1 MNNLYAIGPRRQF
14 IRQLKNNMS
23 LSLTTPPKLWSAERK
38 LLLGFGDI
46 ITICAALAASI
57 LLQNKLGFASASL
70 FQPHWFA
77 LLIVL
82 WLGVGLAFD
91 IYHLVVAA
99 SPMRSIWSAV
109 SAALIIAVIF
119 FFIPYATPAL
129 PGRRIAFLFF
139 PLLMG
144 VGISIWRYTY
154 ATTISRSAYYEPVLI
169 IGAGW
174 AGRTL
179 AKTLLPSSS
188 TGGTQINPAVGYQ
201 VLGFIDDDPAVGK
214 NVDGIPVLGTAKQL
228 KQIVMEKD
236 PAQIVLS
243 ITHSEKMQPEM
254 FQAILE
260 CRTLGVPI
268 TSMAALYERSTGKI
282 PLEQAGHNLGA
293 ILSSAESGFSRL
305 YSLLMRTI
313 DILIGLQGCLFTG
326 ILVPFIWMINLRSG
340 PGPVFYQQE
349 RVGKAGKSFKIFKF
363 RSMIVDAEKFSGAVW
378 ADEDDPRITPA
389 GRFFRKTRLDEIPQF
404 WNILK
409 GDMSL
414 IGPRPERPQFV
425 DLLSEEIPLYPTRHA
440 IKPGLTG
447 WAQVMYRYGAS
458 VDDSRIKLQYDL
470 FYIKHQGIYLD
481 LKILLKTVG
490 VVLGFKG
497 R

>member
-1 MNNLYAIGPRRQF
+1 
-14 IRQLKNNMS
+14 MS

-38 LLLGFGDI
+38 LLLGFGDV
-46 ITICAALAASI
+46 ITICLALAASI
-57 LLQNKLGFASASL
+57 LLQNKLGVASTSL
-70 FQPHWFA
+70 FQPQWFA
-77 LLIVL
+77 ILIIL

-109 SAALIIAVIF
+109 STALIIAVIF
-119 FFIPYATPAL
+119 FFIPYATPSL
-129 PGRRIAFLFF
+129 PERRIAFLFF
-139 PLLMG
+139 PLLM
-144 VGISIWRYTY
+144 VMGISVWRYTY
-154 ATTISRSAYYEPVLI
+154 ATTVPRSTYYEPILI

-188 TGGTQINPAVGYQ
+188 AGSMQIDPAVGYQ

-228 KQIVMEKD
+228 KQIVMEKN
-236 PAQIVLS
+236 PAQIALA
-243 ITHSEKMQPEM
+243 ITHSDRIQPEM

-260 CRTLGVPI
+260 CRTLGVPV
-268 TSMAALYERSTGKI
+268 TSVAALYERSTGKI
-282 PLEQAGHNLGA
+282 PLEQASYNLGA
-293 ILSSAESGFSRL
+293 ILSSAEFGFSRL
-305 YSLLMRTI
+305 YSILMRTI
-313 DILIGLQGCLFTG
+313 DILIGLQGCLFTCM
-326 ILVPFIWMINLRSG
+326 LVPFIWLVNLRSG

-349 RVGKAGKSFKIFKF
+349 RVGKAGKPFKIFKF

-414 IGPRPERPQFV
+414 IGPRPERPHFV
-425 DLLSEEIPLYPTRHA
+425 EPLSDKIPVYPARHA

-458 VDDSRIKLQYDL
+458 VDDARIKLQYDL
-470 FYIKHQGIYLD
+470 FYIKHRGLYLD
-481 LKILLKTVG
+481 LKVLLKTVG
-490 VVLGFKG
+490 VVLGLKG